1 MSKASIRMI
10 AESLNLSPGTVS
22 IVLNGRGDALRIAG
36 KTQERI
42 WAEAKKLGYQP
53 NIHARRLRQKATDN
67 DTAII
72 GVLWPS
78 LYSSDLLVRFF
89 GGIQEAILE
98 DSADVEVVYRP
109 YHYGEVDTIGEVFRN
124 NLFNGVIVVGA
135 SDTDVEFIQA
145 QNCNM
150 PVVFFNRRNERHSA
164 VCMDD
169 YNTGAKV
176 AELFH
181 ARGHRN
187 VCFVEAELEM
197 RHLAMRKLGFQ
208 DACQR
213 LGLKAVPANP
223 ICVASSEEGGR
234 DAALRL
240 LAGNVRPSAVFFVHG
255 SMAAGALTVFE
266 RQGIRIPQDIEVL
279 GYGDTPLNRLLR
291 PSLSVI
297 DLPVE
302 RIVKKCIELI
312 QETINGRIPQPVT
325 LCEETSLILRESCGG
340 FPEEKEEL
348 RGGSSVMGEK
358 RIRKTA
364 KTLVTEDGKN
374 GITS

>member
-1 MSKASIRMI
+1 MAKTSIRMI
-10 AESLNLSPGTVS
+10 AESTHLSPGTVS
-22 IVLNGRGDALRIAG
+22 IVLNGRGDEMRIAA

-42 WAEAKKLGYQP
+42 WEEAKKLGYQP

-78 LYSSDLLVRFF
+78 RYSSDLLVRFF
-89 GGIQEAILE
+89 EGIQEAILE

-135 SDTDVEFIQA
+135 SDSDVDFIRS

-150 PVVFFNRRNERHSA
+150 PIVFFNRQNDRLSS
-164 VCMDD
+164 VCTDD
-169 YNTGAKV
+169 YGAGAKV

-187 VCFVEAELEM
+187 VCFVEAELAM
-197 RHLAMRKLGFQ
+197 RHLSVRKLGFL
-208 DACQR
+208 DACRR
-213 LGLKAVPANP
+213 LGLNILPDMP
-223 ICVASSEEGGR
+223 LRVASTEEGGR
-234 DAALRL
+234 EAARRL
-240 LAGNVRPSAVFFVHG
+240 LEEPIRPTAVFFVHG
-255 SMAAGALTVFE
+255 IMAAGALPYLAE
-266 RQGIRIPQDIEVL
+266 QGVRVPEEIEVL
-279 GYGDTPLNRLLR
+279 GYGDTSLNRLLR
-291 PSLSVI
+291 PSLSVL

-312 QETINGRIPQPVT
+312 LGTINGRVLQPVT
-325 LCEETSLILRESCGG
+325 LYEETLLVVRESCGG
-340 FPEEKEEL
+340 YPDKPKPVKKQDVTAPGAGRRR
-348 RGGSSVMGEK
+348 RG
-358 RIRKTA
+358 
-364 KTLVTEDGKN
+364 
-374 GITS
+374 